1 MPEWIPVVAAVIV
14 GIVFLVAGGSKIAA
28 GPEWPVQARGLG
40 APAIVIPAVPW
51 VEILIGAVLVVQI
64 ARRPAAAAAVAVLVV
79 FTVLLIGQ
87 LARGHRP
94 PCACFGAWS
103 VKPLGLGHVVR
114 NMALIGLGML
124 ALA

>member
-1 MPEWIPVVAAVIV
+1 MPDWIPIVAAVVV

-28 GPEWPVQARGLG
+28 GPEWSVQARGLG

-51 VEILIGAVLVVQI
+51 VEILIGAVLVVQV

-79 FTVLLIGQ
+79 FTVLIVGQ

-103 VKPLGLGHVVR
+103 AKPLGLGHVVR
-114 NMALIGLGML
+114 NTALICLGVL
-124 ALA
+124 ALL

>member
-1 MPEWIPVVAAVIV
+1 MVMDLS
-14 GIVFLVAGGSKIAA
+14 GIASLLLGLAFVLAGGSKIAA